1 MSDRSSRKIGRTC
14 AKSANGKR
22 RQPEENQT
30 PVRTKARL
38 TIEELGEKKRG
49 VSQGKLRGTSSRSL
63 SPTFRLP
70 GNYQLFLCIT
80 FVSLLSFL
88 PTPLSCVFLRL
99 IHTINLGSLL
109 SFSHSFPLSSP
120 PLFNSQKSWL
130 PPPMPLLPRSRK
142 PGRPSP
148 TRRLSRLISLR
159 LKRSMLLS
167 RRNWYVRSPSI
178 DNVHCS
184 IALLFVPCSA
194 QCTSFFLFTHLY
206 PSFCGKMTLK
216 ISTIPSSALT
226 ICVYN

>member
-1 MSDRSSRKIGRTC
+1 MSDADGSCMEENWTISRSLETVSDRSSRKNGRTC

-120 PLFNSQKSWL
+120 PSSILKSHGCRRQCRSCHGAESQA
-130 PPPMPLLPRSRK
+130 
-142 PGRPSP
+142 
-148 TRRLSRLISLR
+148 
-159 LKRSMLLS
+159 
-167 RRNWYVRSPSI
+167 
-178 DNVHCS
+178 DQ
-184 IALLFVPCSA
+184 A
-194 QCTSFFLFTHLY
+194 QRGGFQ
-206 PSFCGKMTLK
+206 G
-216 ISTIPSSALT
+216 
-226 ICVYN
+226 